1 MPTTIA
7 TQMTPRGLLI
17 PRAAI
22 QEWVQV
28 ELEAV
33 KDETGILIRPKVMS
47 PQQERALDMQIL
59 EKAGLLLPIESSPT
73 PITSI
78 SVERQAELAHK
89 FSVGKPLS
97 EIIIEERG
105 DRV

>member
-1 MPTTIA
+1 MATTVA
-7 TQMTPRGLLI
+7 TRMTPQGLLI

-22 QEWVQV
+22 QEWVKT

-33 KDETGILIRPKVMS
+33 KSKAGILIRPKVLS

-59 EKAGLLLPIESSPT
+59 EEAGLLLPIELSPV
-73 PITSI
+73 PISPI
-78 SVERQAELAHK
+78 SVERQAELARK

>member
-1 MPTTIA
+1 
-7 TQMTPRGLLI
+7 MTSQGLLI

-22 QEWVQV
+22 QEWVQL

-33 KDETGILIRPKVMS
+33 KDETGILIRPKAMS

-59 EKAGLLLPIESSPT
+59 ENAGLLLPVESSPT
-73 PITSI
+73 PKSI
-78 SVERQAELAHK
+78 SAKRQAELAQK

-97 EIIIEERG
+97 EIVIEERQEPSPA
-105 DRV
+105 